1 MITPRGQLQLVR
13 VGQGIRER
21 QVSTVSPPLGPGL
34 LEQREYLLGA
44 LSGIGLPAQRMA
56 DATAAIVAFV
66 DAIAAIEA
74 DGEQVERTTEMS
86 GDAWWAARQSFRTT
100 SSMRARYPAMTSV
113 WYSDGFDAGAAEAT
127 VRAHEFG
134 LTPLLNGIEATI
146 ASSPR

>member
-1 MITPRGQLQLVR
+1 VD
-13 VGQGIRER
+13 
-21 QVSTVSPPLGPGL
+21 PPLGPGL
-34 LEQREYLLGA
+34 LEQREYLLGS

-74 DGEQVERTTEMS
+74 DGEQVERTPGCLATCGGLRGSRS
-86 GDAWWAARQSFRTT
+86 GTT

-127 VRAHEFG
+127 VRTHEFS
-134 LTPLLNGIEATI
+134 LTQLLTGIEATI